1 MKPSLIE
8 LSFENVSPGDEV
20 LIWIEIVSDF
30 GISLFEEDLTALIL
44 ESEFEIE
51 VKLYGLVG
59 GLIIES
65 IFIDFDFGLCS
76 FSGDDGGG
84 EELSGFVEMAFGKH
98 GVI

>member
-8 LSFENVSPGDEV
+8 LSFENVSPGNEV

-51 VKLYGLVG
+51 VKLYGLAG
-59 GLIIES
+59 GLIIKS
-65 IFIDFDFGLCS
+65 IFIDFYFGFGS

-84 EELSGFVEMAFGKH
+84 EELSGFAGLW
-98 GVI
+98 